1 MPPPP
6 SPRKTRSQSRSA
18 SGSSR
23 DAPDAPGVTPSHVPI
38 KAGHDHHCVVEFKPP
53 VTPKNRSGEQL
64 SGAAIGETSSRPSP
78 RHKFTVSQLRR
89 LEELYQANT
98 HPSKDAKD
106 SLAREIGM

>member
-1 MPPPP
+1 MQPPP

-23 DAPDAPGVTPSHVPI
+23 DAADAPAVTTSHVPI
-38 KAGHDHHCVVEFKPP
+38 EAGHGHDCVVEFKPP
-53 VTPKNRSGEQL
+53 VTPKIRSGEQL
-64 SGAAIGETSSRPSP
+64 SGAAAAETPSRPSP
-78 RHKFTVSQLRR
+78 RHKFTAGQLRR

-106 SLAREIGM
+106 TLAREIGM